1 MRTKLALLL
10 VRGEERRGEGQSVS
24 SPEMIQFV
32 FSGQS
37 ASTEEVGARLPT
49 RLENTERNPSS
60 VVLGW

>member
-10 VRGEERRGEGQSVS
+10 LRGEVS
-24 SPEMIQFV
+24 GPEMIQFV

-37 ASTEEVGARLPT
+37 ASTEEVGARLPS
-49 RLENTERNPSS
+49 RLEKTERNPSS

>member
-10 VRGEERRGEGQSVS
+10 LREGERGGEVS
-24 SPEMIQFV
+24 GPEMIQFV

-37 ASTEEVGARLPT
+37 ASTEEVGARLPS
-49 RLENTERNPSS
+49 RLEKTERNPSS